1 MIRRYVVPL
10 AAPLLLLALQAAAA
24 QAANETTGQNQV
36 VKVATGGDAK
46 KGRTAFAKCASCH
59 EVGRAAHG
67 GFGPQLN
74 GIVGRQAGAST
85 DFRYSPAMKQAG
97 FVWTEDRLR
106 AFLKSPDDVV
116 PGNKM
121 RFWGLRSDRE
131 IDDLLAYLRTFPAL
145 HPPSRSPGK
154 P

>member
-1 MIRRYVVPL
+1 MIRRFLPRV
-10 AAPLLLLALQAAAA
+10 APLLLLTLQTTMA
-24 QAANETTGQNQV
+24 QAADD
-36 VKVATGGDAK
+36 ATVGDAK
-46 KGRTAFAKCASCH
+46 RGRTAFAKCASCH

-74 GIVGRQAGAST
+74 GIVGRQAGATS
-85 DFRYSPAMKQAG
+85 DFRYSAAMKQAG
-97 FVWTEDRLR
+97 FVWTEDKLR

-131 IDDLLAYLRTFPAL
+131 IDDLLAYLRTFPPL
-145 HPPSRSPGK
+145 PPREPRK
-154 P
+154 H